1 MRGRT
6 IKKED
11 GMKVEKG
18 GREIKQRDLARS

>member
-1 MRGRT
+1 MMGRT

>member
-6 IKKED
+6 MKKED

-18 GREIKQRDLARS
+18 GREIKQHDPARS